1 MDGAGSAGSL
11 SLLLLS
17 LVASTV
23 RLAAP
28 LVLAAL
34 AGLYAERS
42 GVVDI
47 GLEGKM
53 LAAAFTGAAVSSL
66 TGSAALGLGAGIAAA
81 LFLSLL
87 HGVAAIIGGGDQI
100 VSGMALNLIAAGAT
114 PSLASAWFGQRGT
127 TPALPAGA
135 RFGPIT
141 LPLVQPPIL
150 GRVYTTVIS
159 GHSLPVYLA
168 WLAVPLTAFVLAST
182 RFGMRLRAVG
192 ESPEAVDA
200 AGLSVARLRFAALA
214 VNGALCGVAGVCL
227 SMAQGNGFLRDM
239 SAGRGYLALAALIF
253 GKWRPWPVL
262 GACLLFAAAD
272 AVQARLQGVAL
283 TGIGTVPVQLIQ
295 ALPYLITVAIL
306 AGFVGTARPPRAL
319 GNPIR
324 RLDNRPLGHQN
335 VRRARAPPRGCSW

>member
-1 MDGAGSAGSL
+1 MDGAGTTDGL
-11 SLLLLS
+11 SSLLLS
-17 LVASTV
+17 LAASTV

-53 LAAAFTGAAVSSL
+53 LAAAFAGASVASL
-66 TGSAALGLGAGIAAA
+66 TGSAAFGLGAGIAAA
-81 LFLSLL
+81 LLLALL
-87 HGVAAIIGGGDQI
+87 HGIAAITAGSDQI

-114 PSLASAWFGQRGT
+114 PSLALAWFGQRGT
-127 TPALPAGA
+127 TPPLPSGA
-135 RFGPIT
+135 RFGPIS
-141 LPLVQPPIL
+141 LPLAPSLGDIPIL
-150 GRVYTTVIS
+150 GRVYATVIS
-159 GHSLPVYLA
+159 GHSLPVYIA
-168 WLAVPLTAFVLAST
+168 WLAVPLTALVLART
-182 RFGMRLRAVG
+182 RLGLRLRAVG
-192 ESPEAVDA
+192 ESPEAVAA

-262 GACLLFAAAD
+262 AACLLFAAAD
-272 AVQARLQGVAL
+272 AVQARLQGVVL
-283 TGIGTVPVQLIQ
+283 PGIGTVPVQLIQ

-319 GNPIR
+319 GKPY
-324 RLDNRPLGHQN
+324 RPTQ
-335 VRRARAPPRGCSW
+335 

>member
-1 MDGAGSAGSL
+1 MDGAGTTDSL
-11 SLLLLS
+11 SPLLLS
-17 LVASTV
+17 LAASTV

-53 LAAAFTGAAVSSL
+53 LAAAFAGASVASL

-81 LFLSLL
+81 LLLALL
-87 HGVAAIIGGGDQI
+87 HGIAAITVGGDQI

-127 TPALPAGA
+127 TPSLPAAA

-141 LPLVQPPIL
+141 LPAAQSLSEVPIV
-150 GRVYTTVIS
+150 GRVYATVIS
-159 GHSLPVYLA
+159 GHSLPVYIA
-168 WLAVPLTAFVLAST
+168 WLAVPLTAFVLART
-182 RFGMRLRAVG
+182 RIGLRLRAVG
-192 ESPEAVDA
+192 ESPEAVAA
-200 AGLSVARLRFAALA
+200 AGLSVAFLRFAALA

-262 GACLLFAAAD
+262 SACLLFAAAD
-272 AVQARLQGVAL
+272 AVQARLQGVVL
-283 TGIGTVPVQLIQ
+283 PGIGAVPVQLIQ
-295 ALPYLITVAIL
+295 ALPYLITVTIL
-306 AGFVGTARPPRAL
+306 AGFVRTARPPRAL
-319 GNPIR
+319 GKPY
-324 RLDNRPLGHQN
+324 RPTK
-335 VRRARAPPRGCSW
+335 

>member
-1 MDGAGSAGSL
+1 MGGAGATGGL
-11 SLLLLS
+11 SLLLIS
-17 LVASTV
+17 FVASTV

-28 LVLAAL
+28 LMLAAL

-53 LAAAFTGAAVSSL
+53 LAAAFAGAAVASL
-66 TGSAALGLGAGIAAA
+66 TGSAIFGLAAGIAAA
-81 LFLSLL
+81 LLLALL
-87 HGVAAIIGGGDQI
+87 HGVAAIAARGDQI
-100 VSGMALNLIAAGAT
+100 VSGMAFNLIAAGAT

-127 TPALPAGA
+127 TPPLPSGA

-141 LPLVQPPIL
+141 LPFAQSLGEIPLV
-150 GRVYTTVIS
+150 GRVYATIIS
-159 GHSLPVYLA
+159 GHTLPVYLA
-168 WLAVPLTAFVLAST
+168 WLAVPLTAFVLART
-182 RFGMRLRAVG
+182 RFGLRLRAAG
-192 ESPEAVDA
+192 ESPESVDA
-200 AGLSVARLRFAALA
+200 AGLSVARLRFTALV
-214 VNGALCGVAGVCL
+214 VNGALCGVSGVCL

-272 AVQARLQGVAL
+272 AVQARLQGVVL
-283 TGIGTVPVQLIQ
+283 PGLGMVPVQLIQ

-306 AGFVGTARPPRAL
+306 AGFVGRARPPRAL
-319 GNPIR
+319 GRPYPPI
-324 RLDNRPLGHQN
+324 
-335 VRRARAPPRGCSW
+335 A

>member
-1 MDGAGSAGSL
+1 M

-17 LVASTV
+17 LAASTV

-53 LAAAFTGAAVSSL
+53 LAAVFAGAAVASL

-81 LFLSLL
+81 LVLALL
-87 HGVAAIIGGGDQI
+87 HGVAAIAAGADQI

-114 PSLASAWFGQRGT
+114 PSLASAWFRQRGT
-127 TPALPAGA
+127 TPPLPAGA

-141 LPLVQPPIL
+141 LPLAQSLGEVPIV
-150 GRVYTTVIS
+150 GWVYTTIIS

-168 WLAVPLTAFVLAST
+168 WLAVPLTAFVLSYT
-182 RFGMRLRAVG
+182 GFGLRLRAVG

-200 AGLSVARLRFAALA
+200 AGLSVARLRFTALA
-214 VNGALCGVAGVCL
+214 VNGVLCGLAGVCL

-262 GACLLFAAAD
+262 AACLLFAAAD
-272 AVQARLQGVAL
+272 AVQARLQGVVLPGFGA
-283 TGIGTVPVQLIQ
+283 VPVQLIQ
-295 ALPYLITVAIL
+295 ALPYVITVGIL
-306 AGFVGTARPPRAL
+306 AGLVGTARPPRAL
-319 GNPIR
+319 GKPY
-324 RLDNRPLGHQN
+324 PP
-335 VRRARAPPRGCSW
+335 VR

>member
-1 MDGAGSAGSL
+1 M

-17 LVASTV
+17 LAASTV

-53 LAAAFTGAAVSSL
+53 LAAAFAGAAVAAL

-81 LFLSLL
+81 LVLALL
-87 HGVAAIIGGGDQI
+87 HGVAAIAGGADQI

-127 TPALPAGA
+127 TPPLPAGA

-141 LPLVQPPIL
+141 LPLAQSLGEVPIA
-150 GRVYTTVIS
+150 GRVYTTIIS

-168 WLAVPLTAFVLAST
+168 WLAVPLTAFVLSYT
-182 RFGMRLRAVG
+182 GFGLRLRAVG
-192 ESPEAVDA
+192 ESPEAVNA
-200 AGLSVARLRFAALA
+200 AGLSVARLRFTALA
-214 VNGALCGVAGVCL
+214 VNGVLCGLAGVCL

-262 GACLLFAAAD
+262 AACLLFAAAD
-272 AVQARLQGVAL
+272 AVQARLQGVVL
-283 TGIGTVPVQLIQ
+283 PGIGAVPVQLIQ
-295 ALPYLITVAIL
+295 ALPYMITVVIL
-306 AGFVGTARPPRAL
+306 AGLVGTARPPRVL
-319 GNPIR
+319 GKPYPPIR
-324 RLDNRPLGHQN
+324 
-335 VRRARAPPRGCSW
+335 